1 MITVLVNHRVAD
13 YEEWKAAY
21 DRIDAGP
28 LASDVR
34 SYRIW
39 RGLDDPNLVILAE
52 TFESREIAETVFAHP
67 DLAAEIGKSGV
78 DMDSMEIHFLEEVA
92 SAEKQ

>member
-13 YEEWKAAY
+13 YDEWKAAY

-52 TFESREIAETVFAHP
+52 TFESREIAEAAFAHP
-67 DLAAEIGKSGV
+67 ELAAEIVKAGV
-78 DMDSMEIHFLEEVA
+78 DMASMEVHYLEEVA
-92 SAEKQ
+92 LAAR

>member
-13 YEEWKAAY
+13 YDDWKAAY

-34 SYRIW
+34 SHRIW
-39 RGLDDPNLVILAE
+39 RGLDDPNLVIVAE
-52 TFESREIAETVFAHP
+52 TFESREIAEAVFAHP
-67 DLAAEIGKSGV
+67 ELVEEIIKAGV
-78 DMDSMEIHFLEEVA
+78 DIASMELHYLEEVA
-92 SAEKQ
+92 FAAK

>member
-1 MITVLVNHRVAD
+1 MITVLVSHRVAD
-13 YEEWKAAY
+13 YDEWKAAY

-39 RGLDDPNLVILAE
+39 RGLDDPSLVIVAE
-52 TFESREIAETVFAHP
+52 TFNSRETAEAAFAQP
-67 DLAAEIGKSGV
+67 DLLEEIAGAGV
-78 DMDSMEIHFLEEVA
+78 DMSSVEVQYLEELA
-92 SAEKQ
+92 SATKP

>member
-1 MITVLVNHRVAD
+1 MITVLVNHQVAD
-13 YEEWKAAY
+13 YDKWKAAY

-52 TFESREIAETVFAHP
+52 TFESREIAEAAFAHP
-67 DLAAEIGKSGV
+67 DLAAEIAKAGV
-78 DMDSMEIHFLEEVA
+78 DMTSMEVHFLEEIA
-92 SAEKQ
+92 FAKKQ

>member
-13 YEEWKAAY
+13 YDDWKAAY
-21 DRIDAGP
+21 ERIDVGP

-39 RGLDDPNLVILAE
+39 RDLDDPNLVILAE
-52 TFESREIAETVFAHP
+52 TYESREIAEAAFAHP
-67 DLAAEIGKSGV
+67 ELAEEIVKAGV
-78 DMDSMEIHFLEEVA
+78 DTASMELHFLEEVA
-92 SAEKQ
+92 FATKQ

>member
-13 YEEWKAAY
+13 YDEWKAAY

-34 SYRIW
+34 SYRI
-39 RGLDDPNLVILAE
+39 
-52 TFESREIAETVFAHP
+52 
-67 DLAAEIGKSGV
+67 
-78 DMDSMEIHFLEEVA
+78 
-92 SAEKQ
+92 

>member
-13 YEEWKAAY
+13 YDDWKAAY
-21 DRIDAGP
+21 DRIDSGP

-52 TFESREIAETVFAHP
+52 TFESREIAEAVFAHP
-67 DLAAEIGKSGV
+67 ELAEEIVKAGV
-78 DMDSMEIHFLEEVA
+78 DMASMELHFLEEVA
-92 SAEKQ
+92 YAPKQ